1 MRKMPPLPRLP
12 RKTPAAASDELGVRT
27 GSRLTMSRV
36 FVAMSGGVDSSVT
49 AALLLEQGHDV
60 TGVTMQL
67 WPSSDD
73 EGGCCS
79 VSAVRDAH
87 RVCDLL
93 GIAHYQLNFREAFE
107 REVVAP
113 FADEYA
119 AGRTPNPCIV
129 CNDRLKFS
137 DLLAKVSAQGADF
150 LATGHYARIVR
161 DVSGT
166 PWLAQGV
173 DPGKDQSYFLYRL
186 TRNQLEHTLF
196 PVGELVKSDVRA
208 FAARLG
214 LHVADKPDSQE
225 VCFASAGEHSSV
237 VRSRRPEALTPGDIV
252 GLDGSVLGRHDGIAN
267 YTVGQRKRLGIAAP
281 EPMYVLSVD
290 AARNVIVAGP
300 RAALRVARVEAT
312 DVVWHGSDAEEV
324 TAMVRY
330 RMVPRQAKAHF
341 DGSNLIV
348 EFAEPLE
355 GVSPGQAVV
364 CYRGDIVIGGG
375 TIQCAS

>member
-1 MRKMPPLPRLP
+1 
-12 RKTPAAASDELGVRT
+12 
-27 GSRLTMSRV
+27 
-36 FVAMSGGVDSSVT
+36 MSGGVDSSVT

-67 WPSSDD
+67 WPSTDD

-93 GIAHYQLNFREAFE
+93 GIPHYTLNFREAFE

-119 AGRTPNPCIV
+119 AGRTPNPCII

-137 DLLAKVSAQGADF
+137 DLLAKVSAQGAEF

-161 DVSGT
+161 DEAGT
-166 PWLAQGV
+166 PWLARGV

-186 TRNQLEHTLF
+186 TRAQLEHTLF
-196 PVGELVKSDVRA
+196 PVGELVKPDVRA
-208 FAARLG
+208 IAQRLG

-225 VCFASAGEHSSV
+225 VCFASAGEHASV
-237 VRSRRPEALTPGDIV
+237 VRERRPDALVPGDIV
-252 GLDGSVLGRHDGIAN
+252 GLDGAVLGHHEGIAH
-267 YTVGQRKRLGIAAP
+267 YTVGQRKGLGIAAP
-281 EPMYVLSVD
+281 EPLYVVRVD
-290 AARNVIVAGP
+290 AARNLIVAGP
-300 RAALRVARVEAT
+300 RSALRVTKVDAT
-312 DVVWHGSDAEEV
+312 EVVWRGSAVEDV
-324 TAMVRY
+324 TAMIRY
-330 RMVPRQAKAHF
+330 RMTPRTAVARF
-341 DGSNLIV
+341 DGATLTV
-348 EFAEPLE
+348 EFAEQVE

-364 CYRGDIVIGGG
+364 CYRGDVVVGGG
-375 TIQCAS
+375 TITCAS